1 MCFRLVDDFE
11 LSLWVSSLCG
21 SFIKECFKMVM
32 IFCEVQ
38 TKKPAIGKSSFVI
51 HISATKLLQE
61 YHRACLRQ
69 LWQSCLTQVKSTC
82 WVSSILFLCVVV
94 LPFRLIFLILSFSV
108 KYGILSLIMKRY
120 SRVGKS

>member
-1 MCFRLVDDFE
+1 MCFMLVDNFE
-11 LSLWVSSLCG
+11 LSLWVSSG
-21 SFIKECFKMVM
+21 SFIKECFKIVM

-69 LWQSCLTQVKSTC
+69 LW
-82 WVSSILFLCVVV
+82 
-94 LPFRLIFLILSFSV
+94 
-108 KYGILSLIMKRY
+108 
-120 SRVGKS
+120 